1 MAGRIYFARTA
12 QRLRSDPD
20 TFTCRT
26 PIEGYSFYYAHVLIL
41 GSLAVVIALML
52 GWRSRCLRSTRASI
66 RARPVN
72 REGIVI
78 GAEGFILEQSGAPAV
93 LLLHGAGDTPQ
104 TLRYL
109 ADALHARGFHVSVPL
124 LPGHG
129 RSVKDFARVTADD
142 LSEAAR
148 ARYAELRPSHSW
160 LGVIGLSMGGALAVQ
175 IAAEHQDLPALGLIA
190 PYLAMPK
197 MVDRAARLAWLWGP
211 LVPVLRSA
219 DGVSVLDPVERDRSL
234 AYGAFTPAALRA
246 LRTTMRRAV
255 IALPR
260 VAAPTLMI
268 QSRQDNRLGVADAE
282 RSFAQLGA
290 REKRLQWITGAAH
303 VITVDYG
310 RDTVIASL
318 TSWMESRAF
327 S

>member
-1 MAGRIYFARTA
+1 
-12 QRLRSDPD
+12 
-20 TFTCRT
+20 
-26 PIEGYSFYYAHVLIL
+26 
-41 GSLAVVIALML
+41 
-52 GWRSRCLRSTRASI
+52 
-66 RARPVN
+66 VN

-78 GAEGFILEQSGAPAV
+78 GAEGFILERAGAPAV

-109 ADALHARGFHVSVPL
+109 ADALHARGFHVSAPL

-129 RSVKDFARVTADD
+129 RRVKDFARVTADD
-142 LSEAAR
+142 LSAAAR
-148 ARYAELRPSHSW
+148 ARYAELRQSHAW

-175 IAAEHQDLPALGLIA
+175 LAAEHRDLPALGLVA
-190 PYLAMPK
+190 PYLAMPR

-255 IALPR
+255 TALPR

-268 QSRQDNRLGVADAE
+268 QSREDNRLSVADAE
-282 RSFAQLGA
+282 RAFAQLGA